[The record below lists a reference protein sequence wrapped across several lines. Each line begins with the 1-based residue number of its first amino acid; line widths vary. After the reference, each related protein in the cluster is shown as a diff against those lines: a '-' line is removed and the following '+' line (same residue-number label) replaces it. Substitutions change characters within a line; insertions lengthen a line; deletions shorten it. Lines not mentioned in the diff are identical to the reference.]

1 MPSRVADGRI
11 VSGRSEAGRVVRWRE
26 RAVGRSL
33 SSATARSQDRAGRFV
48 AAARDLVRESGDLDF
63 AVQDVVQRAG
73 LSLRAFYQ
81 HFDGKDDLVVALYE
95 EVVHAAAERARRQ
108 VEKQSDPVER
118 LRLLVFRLHGERGAF
133 PASMASE
140 IQQLARARPEEMR
153 AALEPLVALFE
164 EVVGAA
170 QAAGAIRSGDPREHA
185 LHVVLVLLMHV
196 QARGQG
202 LFGGTWPT
210 PSRDQVWEYCERA
223 LRSGPLS

>member
-1 MPSRVADGRI
+1 M
-11 VSGRSEAGRVVRWRE
+11 SGRSEAGRVVRWQE

-33 SSATARSQDRAGRFV
+33 EGAAARSRDRAGRFV
-48 AAARDLVRESGDLDF
+48 AAARELVAESGDLDF
-63 AVQDVVQRAG
+63 AVQDVVRRAG

-108 VEKQSDPVER
+108 VEKQADPLER

-140 IQQLARARPEEMR
+140 MQQLARARPEEVR
-153 AALEPLVALFE
+153 AALEPLVALFAE
-164 EVVGAA
+164 TVAAA
-170 QAAGAIRSGDPREHA
+170 QRSGGVRDGDPREHA
-185 LHVVLVLLMHV
+185 LHLVLLLLTHV

-202 LFGGTWPT
+202 MFGGIWPVLT
-210 PSRDQVWEYCERA
+210 REQVWEYCERS
-223 LRSGPLS
+223 LRSDPRS

>member
-1 MPSRVADGRI
+1 M
-11 VSGRSEAGRVVRWRE
+11 RWRE

-48 AAARDLVRESGDLDF
+48 EAAGELVRESGDLDF

-81 HFDGKDDLVVALYE
+81 HFDSKDALVVALYE

-108 VEKQSDPVER
+108 VEKTADPLER
-118 LRLLVFRLHGERGAF
+118 LRQLVFRLHGERGAF

-140 IQQLARARPEEMR
+140 VQQMARARPEEMR
-153 AALEPLVALFE
+153 GALEPLVDLFAE
-164 EVVGAA
+164 TVEAA
-170 QAAGAIRSGDPREHA
+170 QRFGAVRSGDPREHA
-185 LHVVLVLLMHV
+185 LHVVLVLLTHV

-210 PSRDQVWEYCERA
+210 PTRERVWEYCERA
-223 LRSGPLS
+223 LRSDPATKGR